1 VWKASKHRA
10 WVSGGPW
17 GYDRF
22 DSISRVGSEMEME
35 MGGID
40 RADKE
45 EAGGTSSE
53 DNAIL
58 PYTVVIRH
66 TTCLF

>member
-1 VWKASKHRA
+1 
-10 WVSGGPW
+10 
-17 GYDRF
+17 
-22 DSISRVGSEMEME
+22 MEME

-45 EAGGTSSE
+45 EAAGGTSSE
-53 DNAIL
+53 DNAIP